1 MDVKVGD
8 ILEILVND
16 PYAADLRTGNVV
28 IVTGIQKHSFG
39 ITQFTVS
46 GGWSLNTRNK
56 WLGHVCY
63 KILSS
68 QNTHQGSKTYRFESL
83 MHGYWCELR
92 EIPNDLSRYWY
103 RSDVV
108 KDWGK
113 VWYDPGEN
121 FQTVLN
127 HYKLTLCWTENNPGT
142 QFTDLG
148 LEIKDVPKEDT
159 PVPKHKCR
167 CEMSVLWTRGCGCG
181 GV

>member
-1 MDVKVGD
+1 MAIKVGD
-8 ILEILVND
+8 KLEILVNNPWISGLGRGD
-16 PYAADLRTGNVV
+16 
-28 IVTGIQKHSFG
+28 IVTVLHIEEDGELV
-39 ITQFTVS
+39 VS
-46 GGWSLNTRNK
+46 GNWHLGADPQDYFGVNCYRVLN
-56 WLGHVCY
+56 
-63 KILSS
+63 S
-68 QNTHQGSKTYRFESL
+68 QSTHQDPKTYHFDSP

-127 HYKLTLCWTENNPGT
+127 HYKLTLYWTENNPGT

-181 GV
+181 GI